1 MHRWIRRAAEGQQP
15 RGQSPDKGV
24 AGAVASTPP
33 SSSSPAK
40 VAEDALNKMP
50 SPVQHLLSAISI
62 FMPKSGPPSKATP
75 RAGDGA
81 HKPPAGPFD
90 SAAKSLFDDFSVPV
104 SR

>member
-1 MHRWIRRAAEGQQP
+1 
-15 RGQSPDKGV
+15 V
-24 AGAVASTPP
+24 AGAVASTPS

-40 VAEDALNKMP
+40 VAEDALNLNKMP
-50 SPVQHLLSAISI
+50 SPVQHLLTAISSL
-62 FMPKSGPPSKATP
+62 MPKSEPPSKATP

-90 SAAKSLFDDFSVPV
+90 PAAKSLFDDFSVPV